1 MDTKIAGLLGA
12 VAAVTSLDGAQ
23 AAAPNP
29 DPMHANTYA
38 ELLDPIPN
46 ALKLLIADD
55 AALAANPEAAKSEE
69 LQVAAHHHHH
79 HRHHRRHHH
88 HHHHHH
94 HHSYLPV
101 GRSVG

>member
-79 HRHHRRHHH
+79 HHHRRH